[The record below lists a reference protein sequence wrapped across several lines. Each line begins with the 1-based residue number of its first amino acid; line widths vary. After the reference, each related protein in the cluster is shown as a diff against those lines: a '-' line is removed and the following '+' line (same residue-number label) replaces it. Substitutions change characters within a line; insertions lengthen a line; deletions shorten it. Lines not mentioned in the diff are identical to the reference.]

1 MIGLIVILFI
11 PVFREKNRLSTLF
24 ACRKENIDDN
34 DQIKDHYEN
43 DRHVSP
49 PQLSVSHAK

>member
-1 MIGLIVILFI
+1 MIGLIVVLFI
-11 PVFREKNRLSTLF
+11 PIFREQNRLSTLF

-34 DQIKDHYEN
+34 DQIKNHYEN

-49 PQLSVSHAK
+49 PQLSVSNAK

>member
-1 MIGLIVILFI
+1 VIGLIVILFI
-11 PVFREKNRLSTLF
+11 PVFRGKNRLSALF
-24 ACRKENIDDN
+24 ASRKENIDDN

-49 PQLSVSHAK
+49 PQLSVSNAK